1 MPNPETQR
9 GSICLLP
16 MPRGLGGPASFAAR
30 LVAALQT
37 QGFAITHDP
46 LATGVRSILV
56 MGGTRRMD
64 LVWRAKRRGVRIV
77 QRLNGMNWVHRKL
90 HTGARHF
97 IKAEIANRILST
109 TRRFLADRI
118 IYQSHFTQDWWQQ
131 AYGPVSA
138 PGRVIYN
145 GVDLQAYSP
154 IGEGQPPS
162 DRIRILMVEAHLGG
176 GMEPGLENAVR
187 LLQQVNRSS
196 AQTWELVVAGD
207 VPPEIQARWTTRVGD
222 LLKFVGVVARDQVP
236 VIARSAHMLFSADLN
251 AACPNSV
258 VEALAC
264 GLPVIAF
271 ATGALPEMVT
281 EDSGRVIAYGS
292 NYWNLEPPQIEPLA
306 EAAAEIAAA
315 QDDFRRNARARAENA
330 FDIHQIVNAYL
341 ETLLEP

>member
-1 MPNPETQR
+1 MPNPEPQR

-30 LVAALQT
+30 LVAALQI
-37 QGFAITHDP
+37 QGFAVTHDP
-46 LATGVRSILV
+46 LAPGVRTILV

-97 IKAEIANRILST
+97 IKAEVANWIFST

-118 IYQSHFTQDWWQQ
+118 IYQSNFTQDWWHR

-145 GVDLQAYSP
+145 GVDLQTFSP
-154 IGEGQPPS
+154 AGEGHPPT
-162 DRIRILMVEAHLGG
+162 DRKRILMVEAHLGG

-187 LLQQVNRSS
+187 LLQQLTRSGDQ
-196 AQTWELVVAGD
+196 AWELVVVGD
-207 VPPEIQARWTTRVGD
+207 VPPEIQTRWTARAGD
-222 LLKFVGVVARDQVP
+222 TLKFAGVVARDQVP
-236 VIARSAHMLFSADLN
+236 VIDRSAHMLFSADLN
-251 AACPNSV
+251 AACPNAV

-271 ATGALPEMVT
+271 ATGALPEMVS
-281 EDSGRVIAYGS
+281 EDSGRVVAYGS
-292 NYWNLEPPQIEPLA
+292 NYWNLDPPQIEPLA
-306 EAAAEIAAA
+306 QAAGEIAAA
-315 QDDFRRNARARAENA
+315 QAGFRRNARARAESA
-330 FDIHQIVNAYL
+330 FDIQQIVNAYL
-341 ETLLEP
+341 ETLLGP